1 MEDRLQILIVEDV
14 ATDAELIC
22 MELEQA
28 EVHFDSYRVET
39 KELYLKKL
47 SEITPDIILSDF
59 SLPNFNA
66 VEALKIKNIHYP
78 GIPFI
83 LVTGAQTE
91 EIAVDCIKMGAD
103 DYILKSSLARLP
115 TSVLNAIKNKQTEA
129 ENKRSL
135 EELQY
140 RELKYRNLFE
150 NSLVGMFRANS
161 KSCMFIEANEKAKK
175 ILGVPSIEGIMF
187 DDFSLCNDQGNLSD
201 HFRKNKMA
209 VIEDFE
215 VELIKP
221 DKSKTWIS
229 VSAKLFETEQ
239 IIEGVI
245 HDITHSKNS
254 FVELEQINYELD
266 RFTYHSSHDLRSP
279 LRSLEGLVQAALE
292 EDSIV
297 GIKLCLKMMQKSISK
312 MGGLIDDLLLIARN
326 KKSEAKITSINFN
339 QEVDESIQNLL
350 FIEKIKLINIKT
362 SINQTNDFFT
372 DAVRLRIILNNII
385 SNAIK
390 YHRLDQENPF
400 INIAVDVTNENAKI
414 TIEDNGMGIAEK
426 HLVKVFEMFYRA
438 TSSSEGTGLGLFLVK
453 STIDKL
459 GGEIKLTSE
468 LNKGTT
474 FSIDLPNIPELLMV
488 NG

>member
-1 MEDRLQILIVEDV
+1 MEDKLQILIVEDV

-28 EVHFDSYRVET
+28 EVAFDSYRVET
-39 KELYLKKL
+39 KDSYLKKL

-66 VEALKIKNIHYP
+66 VEALKLKNKHYP
-78 GIPFI
+78 GTPFI
-83 LVTGAQTE
+83 LVTGAQSE

-115 TSVLNAIKNKQTEA
+115 TSVLNAIKNKKTEA
-129 ENKRSL
+129 ENKRSI
-135 EELQY
+135 EELKY

-175 ILGVPSIEGIMF
+175 ILGVESIDGILF
-187 DDFSLCNDQGNLSD
+187 DDFSLCNDQGTLSD
-201 HFRKNKMA
+201 HFRKNRMA

-221 DKSKTWIS
+221 DRSKTWIS
-229 VSAKLFETEQ
+229 VSAKLFETEE

-245 HDITHSKNS
+245 HDITNGKNS

-297 GIKLCLKMMQKSISK
+297 GIKNCLKMMQKSISK

-350 FIEKIKLINIKT
+350 FIEKIKFIEFKT
-362 SINQTNDFFT
+362 SINQTSEFYT
-372 DAVRLRIILNNII
+372 DAVRVRIVLNNII

-400 INIAVDVTNENAKI
+400 INIEVDVTSEKAKI
-414 TIEDNGMGIAEK
+414 TIKDNGMGIADK
-426 HLVKVFEMFYRA
+426 HLLKVFDMFYRA
-438 TSSSEGTGLGLFLVK
+438 TNCSEGTGLGLFLVK

-474 FSIDLPNIPELLMV
+474 FTIDLPNIPALIPV
-488 NG
+488 R